1 MSATSS
7 EARTASAGGGD
18 LSGPEH
24 AELVER
30 AGHGAHRS
38 GRDLGVE
45 GGIVQLR
52 VPEQDL
58 DDADI
63 NTVLQKMGKA
73 GQGSDGVAVGMP
85 DEGAKLWRS
94 VCGPTRLVISA
105 ACAASTNMRCRGPVL
120 IGFMACCPG
129 NSQPSRCITP
139 CWRPTFHHSRSRV
152 SKSAGSM
159 PLRYRPPLPRSTL
172 HNMRSLSTSVT
183 LSAATSATRRPAP

>member
-1 MSATSS
+1 MSAPSS
-7 EARTASAGGGD
+7 EARPASAGGGD

-38 GRDLGVE
+38 GRDLGIE
-45 GGIVQLR
+45 GSIVQLR
-52 VPEQDL
+52 VPEQEL

-63 NTVLQKMGKA
+63 NTVHEEMGKP

-105 ACAASTNMRCRGPVL
+105 ACAASTTMRWSCRVL

-139 CWRPTFHHSRSRV
+139 CRCPTFHHSRSKV
-152 SKSAGSM
+152 SRSAG
-159 PLRYRPPLPRSTL
+159 
-172 HNMRSLSTSVT
+172 
-183 LSAATSATRRPAP
+183 